1 MAPSKKH
8 SITKQATS
16 KPLVSAPPT
25 PPNWPAFRPLV
36 PPSDLSL
43 ETLLPSQIVLIRNFW
58 TGKLCK
64 DYVSFLKTLPLVTTP
79 GKPKKGDAVR
89 VNDRF
94 QINDEGFAKRLWE
107 ETGLKGL
114 ILGEGESADEDG
126 EGMSESEREELWYAL
141 YLLKLK
147 KLAEKTKGR

>member
-1 MAPSKKH
+1 
-8 SITKQATS
+8 
-16 KPLVSAPPT
+16 
-25 PPNWPAFRPLV
+25 
-36 PPSDLSL
+36 
-43 ETLLPSQIVLIRNFW
+43 
-58 TGKLCK
+58 
-64 DYVSFLKTLPLVTTP
+64 VTTP

>member
-8 SITKQATS
+8 SSTKPAS
-16 KPLVSAPPT
+16 KPAISAPPT
-25 PPNWPAFRPLV
+25 APNWPPFRPLIA
-36 PPSDLSL
+36 PSDLSL

-107 ETGLKGL
+107 ETELKGL
-114 ILGEGESADEDG
+114 ILGDGESVDEEG
-126 EGMSESEREELWYAL
+126 EGMSESQRKQLWYAL
-141 YLLKLK
+141 HFLKL
-147 KLAEKTKGR
+147 GRLVEYI